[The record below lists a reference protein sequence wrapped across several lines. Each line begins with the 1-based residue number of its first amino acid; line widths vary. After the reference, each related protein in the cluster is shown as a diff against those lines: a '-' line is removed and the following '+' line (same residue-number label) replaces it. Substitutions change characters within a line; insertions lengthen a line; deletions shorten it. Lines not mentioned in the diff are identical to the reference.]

1 MAANNDNEMMSID
14 ETSPIIAL
22 LPYEQVHKDD
32 DYKEE
37 TKNNFLEN
45 DALETDAIIE
55 KFKIAV
61 TFLLHSKSPLHDG
74 NISYSFK
81 NVCQMYNNQLN
92 NDDEHYQRLLT
103 SLNSFYS
110 KSYEEQWYTLHKL
123 WNKWRRFHYDGDIA
137 NTGFYQDVLMDEF
150 CDEYLSNH
158 RKFRITTLCD
168 EVSTKNDVIRKIQSR
183 DQMKQW
189 LDYKMRAMDTSIN
202 ELPDETES
210 DKQPMFLW
218 ESQHV
223 LSFVEEM
230 DQCKHLAPVF
240 LQYNINGSEL
250 CAMTQKQ
257 FELLFECFLLNNDEF
272 DKNIFNDLKSNNDN
286 QVDWRIAQHSSA
298 LKKLV
303 DKTRIKQ
310 HIVSRYHLASD
321 LLKHL
326 LTERDYPH
334 IQVEAQNIF
343 ELIQFL
349 RTDSKAGP
357 KHFWKIDSLFFH
369 KIDNFLA
376 VLLSPPRITQIFQ
389 KWFPDF
395 LVDENKSYGSNKT
408 DVQKRVESSRKGAQR
423 YIPVSPDC
431 LDKCMD
437 VMCAYTACSDF
448 FHNIDR

>member
-92 NDDEHYQRLLT
+92 NDDEHYSQLLKN
-103 SLNSFYS
+103 LNLLYS
-110 KSYEEQWYTLHKL
+110 ESYQEQWYTLYETWINWGK
-123 WNKWRRFHYDGDIA
+123 YDDDTI
-137 NTGFYQDVLMDEF
+137 NTENDGAAIDEF
-150 CDEYLSNH
+150 CNAYILNQH
-158 RKFRITTLCD
+158 KFVVTPD
-168 EVSTKNDVIRKIQSR
+168 KNDENKLSSDKNDIIHDIVTRESMQRWIETYKIHNV
-183 DQMKQW
+183 
-189 LDYKMRAMDTSIN
+189 N
-202 ELPDETES
+202 EHKWSTENES
-210 DKQPMFLW
+210 DKRPMFVW
-218 ESQHV
+218 NCKDV
-223 LSFVEEM
+223 IAFVEDIEEL
-230 DQCKHLAPVF
+230 KHWASVF
-240 LQYNINGSEL
+240 LQYNIDGREL
-250 CAMTQKQ
+250 CVMN
-257 FELLFECFLLNNDEF
+257 ELQLQLLLECFLVNNHSFE
-272 DKNIFNDLKSNNDN
+272 NIFSTLKNRNDN
-286 QVDWRIAQHSSA
+286 IIRHQATA